1 MADYPTNFAC
11 PSWEFN
17 QQFDDFQQRT
27 PMDCGWVR
35 QRKRYV
41 KNSNSMTLSFEMT
54 PDEYS
59 AWATWVD
66 DNAYAFFN
74 MDLDGTTT
82 SIRFT
87 SDISYSYDVY
97 NNIRLSVAAEAEL

>member
-1 MADYPTNFAC
+1 MADYPSNFAC
-11 PSWEFN
+11 PGWEFN
-17 QQFDDFQQRT
+17 QQLDDFQSRT

-41 KNSNSMTLSFEMT
+41 KNATSMSLSFEMSNQ
-54 PDEYS
+54 DYALWS
-59 AWATWVD
+59 DWVD
-66 DNAYAFFN
+66 DNAYSFFN
-74 MDLDGTTT
+74 ISLDGTTT